1 MNIRKLL
8 DWRKLL
14 IYSHRWLGIAITV
27 MFLVWTLSGV
37 VLMYYGHPQIT
48 TGERLLRLEPINFST
63 ATVTPA
69 EAAAKAGIKP
79 YRVRLSMYDGRPV
92 YRMTRVSIGNWSAV
106 YADTGEVL
114 PRMGREQALQWMKQ
128 FAPEY
133 ASTMTYDAYLE
144 SPDEFTRI
152 PTLAGYVPLHRIAMN
167 DPAGTEYYISA
178 TSNDIVQKTDRRGR
192 ILAISGYILHNLFFF
207 RQRTWWT
214 PFLDFIA
221 WTAML
226 MVVTGIVVGIWRVA
240 PKRAGGRGLLKSSQ
254 KPATASVV
262 RWMGLE
268 PRFRHK
274 GVQSYTPYSGWMKWH
289 HYAGLIFGLFSI
301 SWILSGMIPISTFPI
316 PGWTE
321 VSKRVES
328 NGEGFIM
335 GNPTVSPRSTM
346 TKDMA
351 RAITGGTLNLQRLQ
365 VENVRDAIGKIR
377 EKFAPKELELI
388 QFRGEPY
395 FVAYQPPTTKEE
407 AEHWTTN
414 NAINSVNLPQDNPHL
429 FISIRHPENGVMPS
443 FSREVMEQASREAMP
458 NVPVIDSEWLTDYDN
473 YYHQTTTSF
482 ELGRHKPAYVL
493 PVLRVRYDDEDK
505 TWLYFTPS
513 LGQMVK
519 FDKLD
524 RANRWVYYG
533 LHVMDWPGLFN
544 RRPLWD
550 IVTIALLAGL
560 AAISITT
567 LLPALRRLKRHAVH
581 GWKWA
586 FQPKKVQ
593 TNPSPGWA
601 MSDSVAHSGRPSN
614 PK

>member
-14 IYSHRWLGIAITV
+14 IYSHRWLGIGITV
-27 MFLVWTLSGV
+27 MFLIWTLSGV
-37 VLMYYGHPQIT
+37 VLMDYGHPQIT
-48 TGERLLRLEPINFST
+48 TGERLLRLKPINFST

-69 EAAAKAGIKP
+69 EAASKAGIKP
-79 YRVRLSMYDGRPV
+79 YRVRLSMLDGRPV
-92 YRMTRVSIGNWSAV
+92 YRFTRVSIGNWSAV

-114 PRMGREQALQWMKQ
+114 PRMDREQALKWMKQ

-133 ASTMTYDAYLE
+133 ASTMTYEAYLE

-167 DPAGTEYYISA
+167 DPAGTEYYISEK
-178 TSNDIVQKTDRRGR
+178 SSDIVQKTDRRGR
-192 ILAISGYILHNLFFF
+192 VLAISGYVLHNLFFF
-207 RQRTWWT
+207 RQRSWWT
-214 PFLDFIA
+214 PLLDFIA

-226 MVVTGIVVGIWRVA
+226 MVVTGIAVGIWRVA
-240 PKRAGGRGLLKSSQ
+240 LK
-254 KPATASVV
+254 
-262 RWMGLE
+262 

-274 GVQSYTPYSGWMKWH
+274 GVPSCTPYSGWMKWH
-289 HYAGLIFGLFSI
+289 HYAGLVFGLFSI

-346 TKDMA
+346 TKEMA
-351 RAITGGTLNLQRLQ
+351 RAITGGPLNLQSLEIEK
-365 VENVRDAIGKIR
+365 VKDAVGKIQ
-377 EKFAPKELELI
+377 ENFAPKEVELI

-395 FVAYQPPTTKEE
+395 FIAYQPPTTTEE

-429 FISIRHPENGVMPS
+429 FVSIKHPEKGVIMS
-443 FSREVMEQASREAMP
+443 FSKEVMEQASREAMP
-458 NVPVIDSEWLTDYDN
+458 NVPVIDREWLTDYDD

-493 PVLRVRYDDEDK
+493 PVLRVRYDDKDQ

-513 LGQMVK
+513 LAQMVK
-519 FDKLD
+519 FDKRD

-567 LLPALRRLKRHAVH
+567 LLPAFRRLKRHAVH

-586 FQPKKVQ
+586 FPPKKVR
-593 TNPSPGWA
+593 TASTPEWA
-601 MSDSVAHSGRPSN
+601 VSDRDRIAGD
-614 PK
+614 

>member
-1 MNIRKLL
+1 MHVRKLL

-14 IYSHRWLGIAITV
+14 IYSHRWLGIVITA

-48 TGERLLRLEPINFST
+48 TGERLLRLEPLDFST
-63 ATVTPA
+63 ATITPA

-79 YRVRLSMYDGRPV
+79 YRVRLSMYNGRPV
-92 YRMTRVSIGNWSAV
+92 YHLTRVSIGNWSAV
-106 YADTGEVL
+106 FADTGEVL
-114 PRMGREQALQWMKQ
+114 PKMNREQALNWMKQ

-152 PTLAGYVPLHRIAMN
+152 PTLAGFAPMHRMAMN
-167 DPAGTEYYISA
+167 DPAGTEYYISGK
-178 TSNDIVQKTDRRGR
+178 SNDIVQKTDRRGR

-207 RQRTWWT
+207 RQRSWWT
-214 PFLDFIA
+214 SMLDFIA
-221 WTAML
+221 WTSML
-226 MVVTGIVVGIWRVA
+226 MAATGIVLGIWRIA
-240 PKRAGGRGLLKSSQ
+240 LK
-254 KPATASVV
+254 
-262 RWMGLE
+262 

-274 GVQSYTPYSGWMKWH
+274 GVPSYTPYSSWMKWH
-289 HYAGLIFGLFSI
+289 HYAGLLFGLFSI

-316 PGWTE
+316 SGWTD

-335 GNPTVSPRSTM
+335 GNPNVSPRSTM
-346 TKDMA
+346 TKEMA
-351 RAITGGTLNLQRLQ
+351 RAITGGPLNLQTIRL
-365 VENVRDAIGKIR
+365 EGVRAAVAKIQ
-377 EKFAPKELELI
+377 EGFAPKEVEIL

-395 FVAYQPPTTKEE
+395 FIAYQPPKTKEA
-407 AEHWTTN
+407 AERWNTN
-414 NAINSVNLPQDNPHL
+414 NSINAVNLPQDNPHV
-429 FISIRHPENGVMPS
+429 FVSIQHPENGAIAS
-443 FSREVMEQASREAMP
+443 FSKEVMEEAAREAMP
-458 NVPVIDSEWLTDYDN
+458 NVPVRDREWLTNYDDF
-473 YYHQTTTSF
+473 YHQTTTSF

-493 PVLRVRYDDEDK
+493 PVLRVRYNDANQ

-524 RANRWVYYG
+524 RANRWIYYG

-560 AAISITT
+560 AAISATT
-567 LLPALRRLKRHAVH
+567 LLPAFRRLKRHAVR

-586 FQPKKVQ
+586 FEPKRPA
-593 TNPSPGWA
+593 TAARPGFA
-601 MSDSVAHSGRPSN
+601 RSESDRIAGD
-614 PK
+614 

>member
-1 MNIRKLL
+1 MSIRKLL

-14 IYSHRWLGIAITV
+14 IYSHRWLGIVITV

-48 TGERLLRLEPINFST
+48 TGERLLRLEPIDFST

-92 YRMTRVSIGNWSAV
+92 YRFTRVSIGNWTAV

-114 PRMGREQALQWMKQ
+114 PRMGREQALKWMKQ
-128 FAPEY
+128 FAPEHD
-133 ASTMTYDAYLE
+133 STMTYDAYLE

-167 DPAGTEYYISA
+167 DPAGTEYYVSEK
-178 TSNDIVQKTDRRGR
+178 SSDIIQKTDRRGR
-192 ILAISGYILHNLFFF
+192 ILAIFGYVLHNLFFF

-214 PFLDFIA
+214 SLLDFIA
-221 WTAML
+221 WTAMV
-226 MVVTGIVVGIWRVA
+226 MVMTGIVVGIWRVA
-240 PKRAGGRGLLKSSQ
+240 IK
-254 KPATASVV
+254 
-262 RWMGLE
+262 

-274 GVQSYTPYSGWMKWH
+274 GVLSYTPYSSWMKWH

-301 SWILSGMIPISTFPI
+301 SWILSGMIPISTFPV

-335 GNPTVSPRSTM
+335 GTPTVSPRSTM

-351 RAITGGTLNLQRLQ
+351 RAITGGPLNLQPFQL
-365 VENVRDAIGKIR
+365 ENVRKAIGKIQ

-395 FVAYQPPTTKEE
+395 FLAYQPPTTQWE
-407 AEHWTTN
+407 AAHWTTN
-414 NAINSVNLPQDNPHL
+414 NAINSVNLPQDNPHVFVAIL
-429 FISIRHPENGVMPS
+429 HPEAGVKTS
-443 FSREVMEQASREAMP
+443 FSKEVMEQASREAMP
-458 NVPVIDSEWLTDYDN
+458 NVPVIASDWLTDYDN

-493 PVLRVRYDDEDK
+493 PVLRVRYQDENQ

-550 IVTIALLAGL
+550 IVTIVLLAGL

-567 LLPALRRLKRHAVH
+567 LLPAFRRLKRHAAH

-586 FQPKKVQ
+586 FAPKKGNASAFDAASTV
-593 TNPSPGWA
+593 PCKG
-601 MSDSVAHSGRPSN
+601 DR
-614 PK
+614 

>member
-14 IYSHRWLGIAITV
+14 IYSHRWLGIGIGA

-48 TGERLLRLEPINFST
+48 TGERLLRLEPIDIST

-69 EAAAKAGIKP
+69 QAAAKAGIKP
-79 YRVRLSMYDGRPV
+79 SRVRLSMYAGRPV
-92 YRMTRVSIGNWSAV
+92 YRLSRNSIGNWSTV

-114 PRMGREQALQWMKQ
+114 AGMGREKALKWMKQ

-133 ASTMTYDAYLE
+133 ASTMTYDAWLE

-152 PTLAGYVPLHRIAMN
+152 PTLAGYLPLHRIAMN
-167 DPAGTEYYISA
+167 DPAGNEYYISER
-178 TSNDIVQKTDRRGR
+178 SNDIVQKTDRSGR
-192 ILAISGYILHNLFFF
+192 VLAISGYVLHNLFFF

-214 PFLDFIA
+214 PLLDFIA

-226 MVVTGIVVGIWRVA
+226 MAVTGIVLGIWRVS
-240 PKRAGGRGLLKSSQ
+240 LQ
-254 KPATASVV
+254 
-262 RWMGLE
+262 

-274 GVQSYTPYSGWMKWH
+274 GVPSWTPYSGWMKWH
-289 HYAGLIFGLFSI
+289 HYSGLVFGLFSI
-301 SWILSGMIPISTFPI
+301 SWILSGMIPITSFPI
-316 PGWTE
+316 PRWSQ
-321 VSKRVES
+321 VAKRVES

-335 GNPTVSPRSTM
+335 GTPPISPASTM

-351 RAITGGTLNLQRLQ
+351 RAITGGPLNLQPLQ
-365 VENVRDAIGKIR
+365 IENLRKAIGQIQGR
-377 EKFAPKELELI
+377 FAPKEVELI
-388 QFRGEPY
+388 QFRGEPW
-395 FVAYQPPTTKEE
+395 FLAYRPPTTKEE

-414 NAINSVNLPQDNPHL
+414 NAINMVNLPQDNPHL
-429 FISIRHPENGVMPS
+429 FVSIRHPESGVMTS
-443 FSREVMEQASREAMP
+443 FSKEAMEQASREAMP

-493 PVLRVRYDDEDK
+493 PVLRVRYKDEDE

-513 LGQMVK
+513 LAQMVK

-524 RANRWVYYG
+524 RANRWIYYG
-533 LHVMDWPGLFN
+533 PHVMDWPGLFN

-550 IVTIALLAGL
+550 IVTIVLLAGL
-560 AAISITT
+560 AAISVTT
-567 LLPALRRLKRHAVH
+567 MLPAFRRLKRHAVH
-581 GWKWA
+581 GCKWA
-586 FQPKKVQ
+586 FPRKKAPI
-593 TNPSPGWA
+593 TRSPGWA
-601 MSDSVAHSGRPSN
+601 ISN
-614 PK
+614 RDRITGD

>member
-14 IYSHRWLGIAITV
+14 IYSHRWLGIGITV
-27 MFLVWTLSGV
+27 MFLIWTLSGV

-48 TGERLLRLEPINFST
+48 TGERLLRLKPINFST

-69 EAAAKAGIKP
+69 EAASKAGIKP
-79 YRVRLSMYDGRPV
+79 YRVRLSMLDGRPV
-92 YRMTRVSIGNWSAV
+92 YRFTRVSIGNWSAV

-114 PRMGREQALQWMKQ
+114 PRMDREQALKWMKQ

-133 ASTMTYDAYLE
+133 ASTMTYEAYLE

-167 DPAGTEYYISA
+167 DPAGTEYYISEK
-178 TSNDIVQKTDRRGR
+178 SSDIVQKTDRRGR
-192 ILAISGYILHNLFFF
+192 ILAISGYVLHNLFFF
-207 RQRTWWT
+207 RQRSWWT
-214 PFLDFIA
+214 PLLDFIS

-226 MVVTGIVVGIWRVA
+226 MVVTGIAVGIWRVA
-240 PKRAGGRGLLKSSQ
+240 LK
-254 KPATASVV
+254 
-262 RWMGLE
+262 

-274 GVQSYTPYSGWMKWH
+274 GVPSCTPYSGWMKWH
-289 HYAGLIFGLFSI
+289 HYAGLVFGLFSI

-346 TKDMA
+346 TKEMA
-351 RAITGGTLNLQRLQ
+351 RAITGGPLNLQSLQ
-365 VENVRDAIGKIR
+365 IEKVKDAVGKIQ
-377 EKFAPKELELI
+377 ENFAPKEVELI

-395 FVAYQPPTTKEE
+395 FIAYQPPTTTEE
-407 AEHWTTN
+407 AGHWTTN

-429 FISIRHPENGVMPS
+429 FVSIKHPEKGVIMS
-443 FSREVMEQASREAMP
+443 FSKEVMEQASREAMP
-458 NVPVIDSEWLTDYDN
+458 NVPVIDREWLTDYDD

-493 PVLRVRYDDEDK
+493 PVLRVRYDDKDQ

-513 LGQMVK
+513 LAQMVK
-519 FDKLD
+519 FDKRD

-567 LLPALRRLKRHAVH
+567 LLPAFRRLKRHAAH

-586 FQPKKVQ
+586 CPPKKVR
-593 TNPSPGWA
+593 TASTPEWA
-601 MSDSVAHSGRPSN
+601 VADRDHIVGD
-614 PK
+614 

>member
-14 IYSHRWLGIAITV
+14 IYSHRWLGIGITA

-48 TGERLLRLEPINFST
+48 TGERLLRLEPIDFST
-63 ATVTPA
+63 ATLTPA
-69 EAAAKAGIKP
+69 EAAAKGGIKP
-79 YRVRLSMYDGRPV
+79 YRVRLSMYNGRPV
-92 YRMTRVSIGNWSAV
+92 YRFTKVSIGNWTAV

-114 PRMGREQALQWMKQ
+114 PAMGREQALQWMRQ

-133 ASTMTYDAYLE
+133 ASTMTYDGYLE
-144 SPDEFTRI
+144 APDEYTRI
-152 PTLAGYVPLHRIAMN
+152 PTLAGYAPLHRIAMN
-167 DPAGTEYYISA
+167 DPAGTEYYISEM
-178 TSNDIVQKTDRRGR
+178 SNDIVQKTDRRGR
-192 ILAISGYILHNLFFF
+192 VLAISGYILHNLFFF

-214 PFLDFIA
+214 PLLDFIA

-226 MVVTGIVVGIWRVA
+226 MAVSGVVLGIWRIA
-240 PKRAGGRGLLKSSQ
+240 LK
-254 KPATASVV
+254 
-262 RWMGLE
+262 

-274 GVQSYTPYSGWMKWH
+274 GIRSYTPYSSWMKWH

-301 SWILSGMIPISTFPI
+301 SWILSGMIPISTFPV
-316 PGWTE
+316 PGWTD

-335 GNPTVSPRSTM
+335 GNPTISPRSTI
-346 TKDMA
+346 TREMA
-351 RAITGGTLNLQRLQ
+351 RAITGGPLNLQPIHL
-365 VENVRDAIGKIR
+365 ENLRGAIGQIHQ
-377 EKFAPKELELI
+377 KFAPKELELI

-395 FVAYQPPTTKEE
+395 FMAYQPPTTQEE
-407 AEHWTTN
+407 AGHWTTN

-429 FISIRHPENGVMPS
+429 FASIHHPENGVMTS

-458 NVPVIDSEWLTDYDN
+458 NVPVLAREWLTEYDN

-493 PVLRVRYDDEDK
+493 PVLRVRYDDANQ

-519 FDKLD
+519 FDKRD
-524 RANRWVYYG
+524 RANRWAYYG
-533 LHVMDWPGLFN
+533 LHVMDWPRLYSQ
-544 RRPLWD
+544 RPLWD
-550 IVTIALLAGL
+550 IVTLTLLAGL
-560 AAISITT
+560 GAISITT
-567 LLPALRRLKRHAVH
+567 LLPAFRRLKRHAVH
-581 GWKWA
+581 GCRWA
-586 FQPKKVQ
+586 FPPKNVR

-601 MSDSVAHSGRPSN
+601 LPNRDRIN
-614 PK
+614 

>member
-1 MNIRKLL
+1 MNVRKLL

-14 IYSHRWLGIAITV
+14 IYSHRWLGIGIIV

-63 ATVTPA
+63 AAVTPA
-69 EAAAKAGIKP
+69 EAAAKAGFERNRGP
-79 YRVRLSMYDGRPV
+79 YRVRFSMYDGRPV
-92 YRMTRVSIGNWSAV
+92 YRLTRNSIGNWSTV

-114 PRMGREQALQWMKQ
+114 PGMGPEQALKWMKQ

-144 SPDEFTRI
+144 GPDEFTRI
-152 PTLAGYVPLHRIAMN
+152 PTLAGFAPLHRMAMN
-167 DPAGTEYYISA
+167 DPAGTEYYISEK
-178 TSNDIVQKTDRRGR
+178 SNDIVQKTDRKGR

-214 PFLDFIA
+214 PFLGFIA

-226 MVVTGIVVGIWRVA
+226 MALTGIVLGIWRVA
-240 PKRAGGRGLLKSSQ
+240 LK
-254 KPATASVV
+254 
-262 RWMGLE
+262 

-274 GVQSYTPYSGWMKWH
+274 GVQSYTPYSSWMKWH

-316 PGWTE
+316 PGWAE

-335 GNPTVSPRSTM
+335 GTPVISPRSTM

-351 RAITGGTLNLQRLQ
+351 RAITGGPLNLQPLQ
-365 VENVRDAIGKIR
+365 MENVRNAIGKIQER
-377 EKFAPKELELI
+377 FAPKEVELI

-395 FVAYQPPTTKEE
+395 LLAYQPPTTQIA

-414 NAINSVNLPQDNPHL
+414 NAINSVNLPQDNPHV
-429 FISIRHPENGVMPS
+429 FVSIQHPQNGVMTS
-443 FSREVMEQASREAMP
+443 FSKEVMEQASREAMP
-458 NVPVIDSEWLTDYDN
+458 NVPVISSDWLTAYDD

-493 PVLRVRYDDEDK
+493 PALRVRYNDK
-505 TWLYFTPS
+505 DQTWLYFTPS
-513 LGQMVK
+513 LAQMVK
-519 FDKLD
+519 FDKRD
-524 RANRWVYYG
+524 RANRWAYYG

-550 IVTIALLAGL
+550 IVTITLLAGL
-560 AAISITT
+560 AAMGATT
-567 LLPALRRLKRHAVH
+567 LLPAFRRLKRHAVH
-581 GWKWA
+581 GWRWA
-586 FQPKKVQ
+586 FPRKKVRAA
-593 TNPSPGWA
+593 PSLGWA
-601 MSDSVAHSGRPSN
+601 MSETDRIPSDRW
-614 PK
+614 PTPRG

>member
-1 MNIRKLL
+1 MNLRKLL

-14 IYSHRWLGIAITV
+14 IYSHRWLGIGITL

-48 TGERLLRLEPINFST
+48 SGERLLRLEPINFST

-69 EAAAKAGIKP
+69 EAAAKAHIKP
-79 YRVRLSMYDGRPV
+79 YRVRFSMYNGRPV
-92 YRMTRVSIGNWSAV
+92 YRFTRVSIGNWSAV

-114 PRMGREQALQWMKQ
+114 PNMGPEQAMRWMKQ
-128 FAPEY
+128 FAPES
-133 ASTMTYDAYLE
+133 ASTMTYDAYLK
-144 SPDEFTRI
+144 SPDELTRI
-152 PTLAGYVPLHRIAMN
+152 PTLAGYVPMHRIALN
-167 DPAGTEYYISA
+167 DPAGTEYYVSEK
-178 TSNDIVQKTDRRGR
+178 SNDIVQKTDRRSR
-192 ILAISGYILHNLFFF
+192 ILAFSGYIIHNLFFF

-214 PFLDFIA
+214 PLLDFIA

-226 MVVTGIVVGIWRVA
+226 MVATGAVVGIWRVA
-240 PKRAGGRGLLKSSQ
+240 LK
-254 KPATASVV
+254 
-262 RWMGLE
+262 

-274 GVQSYTPYSGWMKWH
+274 GVLSYTPYSSWMKWH
-289 HYAGLIFGLFSI
+289 HYAGLVFGFFSI

-316 PGWTE
+316 PGWTN

-335 GNPTVSPRSTM
+335 GTPVISPRSTM
-346 TKDMA
+346 TKAMA
-351 RAITGGTLNLQRLQ
+351 RAITGGPLNLQPIQL
-365 VENVRDAIGKIR
+365 ENMKKAIGKIQ

-395 FVAYQPPTTKEE
+395 FLAYQPPTTKAE

-414 NAINSVNLPQDNPHL
+414 NSINFVNLPQDNAHL
-429 FISIRHPENGVMPS
+429 FVSIRHPENGVMTS
-443 FSREVMEQASREAMP
+443 FSKDVMEQASREAMP
-458 NVPVIDSEWLTDYDN
+458 NVPVIASEWLTRYDN
-473 YYHQTTTSF
+473 YYHQTTPSF

-493 PVLRVRYDDEDK
+493 PVLRVRYKDQDE

-513 LGQMVK
+513 LAQMVK
-519 FDKLD
+519 FDKRD
-524 RANRWVYYG
+524 RANRWAYYG
-533 LHVMDWPGLFN
+533 LHVMDWPGLLN

-567 LLPALRRLKRHAVH
+567 LLPAFRRLKRHGGHA
-581 GWKWA
+581 WKWA
-586 FQPKKVQ
+586 FPPKKAR
-593 TNPSPGWA
+593 TAPSLGWA
-601 MSDSVAHSGRPSN
+601 VSERDRITGD
-614 PK
+614 

>member
-1 MNIRKLL
+1 MHIRKLL

-14 IYSHRWLGIAITV
+14 IYSHRWLGIGIIL

-48 TGERLLRLEPINFST
+48 MGERLLRLQPLDFST

-69 EAAAKAGIKP
+69 QAAAKAGIKP
-79 YRVRLSMYDGRPV
+79 YRVRLSMFNGRPV
-92 YRMTRVSIGNWSAV
+92 YRLTRISIGNWTAV

-114 PRMGREQALQWMKQ
+114 PRMGREQALEWMQQ
-128 FAPEY
+128 FVPES
-133 ASTMTYDAYLE
+133 ASTMTYDAYLP

-152 PTLAGYVPLHRIAMN
+152 PTLAGFAPLHRIAMN
-167 DPAGTEYYISA
+167 DPAGTEYYVSEK
-178 TSNDIVQKTDRRGR
+178 SNDIVQKTDRRGR
-192 ILAISGYILHNLFFF
+192 ILAVSGYILHNLFFF

-214 PFLDFIA
+214 PLLDFIA

-226 MVVTGIVVGIWRVA
+226 MALTGIVLGIWRIA
-240 PKRAGGRGLLKSSQ
+240 LK
-254 KPATASVV
+254 
-262 RWMGLE
+262 

-274 GVQSYTPYSGWMKWH
+274 GVLSYTPYSGWMKWH
-289 HYAGLIFGLFSI
+289 HYAGLLFGLFSI

-316 PGWTE
+316 PGWTD

-328 NGEGFIM
+328 NGEGFLM
-335 GNPTVSPRSTM
+335 GNPVISPRSTM
-346 TKDMA
+346 TKTMA
-351 RAITGGTLNLQRLQ
+351 RAITGGPLNLQPLT
-365 VENVRDAIGKIR
+365 VENVRTSLAKIR
-377 EKFAPKELELI
+377 ERFAPKEVELI

-395 FVAYQPPTTKEE
+395 LLAYQPPTTLAE
-407 AEHWTTN
+407 AAHWNTN
-414 NAINSVNLPQDNPHL
+414 NSINAVNLPQDNPHL
-429 FISIRHPENGVMPS
+429 FVSLRHPENGVFAS

-458 NVPVIDSEWLTDYDN
+458 NVPALDRRWLTAPDN
-473 YYHQTTTSF
+473 YYHQTTPSF

-493 PVLRVRYDDEDK
+493 PVLRVRYQDENE

-513 LGQMVK
+513 LAQMVK
-519 FDKLD
+519 FDKRD

-533 LHVMDWPGLFN
+533 LHVMDWPGLFE

-567 LLPALRRLKRHAVH
+567 LVPAYRRLRRHALR
-581 GWKWA
+581 GWKRA
-586 FQPKKVQ
+586 FPQRNRRPA
-593 TNPSPGWA
+593 PSLGWA
-601 MSDSVAHSGRPSN
+601 GAERDRVAGD
-614 PK
+614 

>member
-14 IYSHRWLGIAITV
+14 IYSHRWLGIVITV
-27 MFLVWTLSGV
+27 MFLIWTLSGV

-48 TGERLLRLEPINFST
+48 TGERLLRLEPIDFST

-92 YRMTRVSIGNWSAV
+92 YRFTRVSIGNWTAV

-114 PRMGREQALQWMKQ
+114 RPMGREQALKWMRQ

-133 ASTMTYDAYLE
+133 ASTMTYDAYLK
-144 SPDEFTRI
+144 SPDEYTRI

-167 DPAGTEYYISA
+167 DPAGTEYYVSEK
-178 TSNDIVQKTDRRGR
+178 SNDIVQKTDRRGR
-192 ILAISGYILHNLFFF
+192 ILAISGYVLHNLFFF

-214 PFLDFIA
+214 PLLDFIA

-226 MVVTGIVVGIWRVA
+226 MVATGIVVGIWRVA
-240 PKRAGGRGLLKSSQ
+240 PRRTGGRGLLKSSQ
-254 KPATASVV
+254 KPAAASVV
-262 RWMGLE
+262 RWVGLE

-274 GVQSYTPYSGWMKWH
+274 GVPSYTPYSGWMKWH

-316 PGWTE
+316 PGWTD

-335 GNPTVSPRSTM
+335 GTPTVSPRSTM

-351 RAITGGTLNLQRLQ
+351 RAITGGPLNLQPLQ
-365 VENVRDAIGKIR
+365 LQNVRQAIAQIQER
-377 EKFAPKELELI
+377 YAPKELELI

-395 FVAYQPPTTKEE
+395 FLAYRPPTTKAE

-429 FISIRHPENGVMPS
+429 FVSIRHPENGVMES
-443 FSREVMEQASREAMP
+443 FRKEVMEQASREAMP
-458 NVPVIDSEWLTDYDN
+458 NVPVIDREWLTDYDN

-493 PVLRVRYDDEDK
+493 PVLRVRYNDENQ

-519 FDKLD
+519 FDQRD

-567 LLPALRRLKRHAVH
+567 LLPAFRRLKRHAVH

-586 FQPKKVQ
+586 FAPKKVR
-593 TNPSPGWA
+593 TRPSPEWA
-601 MSDSVAHSGRPSN
+601 LSDSDRISGD
-614 PK
+614 

>member
-48 TGERLLRLEPINFST
+48 AGERLLRLEPIDFST

-69 EAAAKAGIKP
+69 AAAAKANIKP
-79 YRVRLSMYDGRPV
+79 YRVRLSMYNGRPV
-92 YRMTRVSIGNWSAV
+92 YRMTRVSIGNWTAV

-114 PRMGREQALQWMKQ
+114 PRMGREQALHWMKQ
-128 FAPEY
+128 FAPEH

-144 SPDEFTRI
+144 SPDEYTRI

-167 DPAGTEYYISA
+167 DPAGTEYYVSEK
-178 TSNDIVQKTDRRGR
+178 SSDIIQKTDRRSR
-192 ILAISGYILHNLFFF
+192 FLAISGYVLHNLFFF

-214 PFLDFIA
+214 PLLDFIA

-226 MVVTGIVVGIWRVA
+226 MVVTGIAVGIWRVA
-240 PKRAGGRGLLKSSQ
+240 LK
-254 KPATASVV
+254 
-262 RWMGLE
+262 

-274 GVQSYTPYSGWMKWH
+274 GVPSYTPYSSWMKWH
-289 HYAGLIFGLFSI
+289 HYAGLLFGLFSI

-316 PGWTE
+316 PGWTD

-335 GNPTVSPRSTM
+335 GNPTISPRSTM
-346 TKDMA
+346 TKEMA
-351 RAITGGTLNLQRLQ
+351 RAITGGPLNLQSVQ
-365 VENVRDAIGKIR
+365 IENVRNAIGRIR
-377 EKFAPKELELI
+377 ERFAPKEVELL

-395 FVAYQPPTTKEE
+395 FIAYQPPTTKDE

-414 NAINSVNLPQDNPHL
+414 NAINSVNLPQDNPHV
-429 FISIRHPENGVMPS
+429 FVSIRHPENGVTTG

-458 NVPVIDSEWLTDYDN
+458 NVPVIDSEWLTDYDDF
-473 YYHQTTTSF
+473 YHQTTTSF

-493 PVLRVRYDDEDK
+493 PVLRVRYRDENQ

-519 FDKLD
+519 FDKRD

-567 LLPALRRLKRHAVH
+567 LLPAFRRLKRHAAH
-581 GWKWA
+581 GWRWA
-586 FQPKKVQ
+586 FAPKKMR
-593 TNPSPGWA
+593 TAPSPEWA
-601 MSDSVAHSGRPSN
+601 MSDRDRVGGD
-614 PK
+614 

>member
-1 MNIRKLL
+1 MNTRKLL

-14 IYSHRWLGIAITV
+14 IYSHRWLGIGIIL

-48 TGERLLRLEPINFST
+48 MGERLQRLEPIDFSR

-79 YRVRLSMYDGRPV
+79 SRVRLSMYLGRPV
-92 YRMTRVSIGNWSAV
+92 YRLTRNSIGNWSAV

-114 PRMGREQALQWMKQ
+114 AGMGREQSLQWMKQ

-152 PTLAGYVPLHRIAMN
+152 PTLAGFAPLHRIAMN
-167 DPAGTEYYISA
+167 DPAGVEYYISEK
-178 TSNDIVQKTDRRGR
+178 SNDIVQRTDRRGR
-192 ILAISGYILHNLFFF
+192 ILAISGYVLHNLFFF

-214 PFLDFIA
+214 PLLDWIA
-221 WTAML
+221 WTALL
-226 MVVTGIVVGIWRVA
+226 MAVTGVVLGIWRVA
-240 PKRAGGRGLLKSSQ
+240 LK
-254 KPATASVV
+254 
-262 RWMGLE
+262 
-268 PRFRHK
+268 PRFRQK
-274 GVQSYTPYSGWMKWH
+274 GVLSYTPYSGWMKWH

-301 SWILSGMIPISTFPI
+301 SWILSGMIPITTFPI
-316 PGWTE
+316 PGWSE
-321 VSKRVES
+321 VAKRVES

-346 TKDMA
+346 TKEMA
-351 RAITGGTLNLQRLQ
+351 RAITGGSLNLQPLRIESLR
-365 VENVRDAIGKIR
+365 NALGKIQ
-377 EKFAPKELELI
+377 EKFSPKEVELL

-395 FVAYQPPTTKEE
+395 FIAYQPPTTKEE
-407 AEHWTTN
+407 AGRWTTN
-414 NAINSVNLPQDNPHL
+414 NAINFVNLPQDNPHL
-429 FISIRHPENGVMPS
+429 FVSIRHPENGVMTS
-443 FSREVMEQASREAMP
+443 FSKEIMEQALREAMP
-458 NVPVIDSEWLTDYDN
+458 NVPVIDSEWLTGYDD

-493 PVLRVRYDDEDK
+493 PALRVRYNDADQ

-519 FDKLD
+519 FDKRD
-524 RANRWVYYG
+524 RANRWLYYG

-550 IVTIALLAGL
+550 IVTVALLAGL
-560 AAISITT
+560 AAMGITT
-567 LLPALRRLKRHAVH
+567 LLPAFRRLKRHAVR
-581 GWKWA
+581 GCRSA
-586 FQPKKVQ
+586 FSPKKARTTQ
-593 TNPSPGWA
+593 SPSH
-601 MSDSVAHSGRPSN
+601 VAVPD
-614 PK
+614 